1 MINLSQSE
9 RNPGLSLLLVI
20 VFALAGLFVFQ
31 FVSAGI
37 VLPLM
42 GFSLNE
48 LGDIMS
54 NPTAYPSFRAPLVIM
69 QGIISVGA
77 FIVAPL
83 YYIWRYENAD
93 FQPYF
98 DYKEIDAKPAILTVL
113 LVLSFMMVN
122 SLFIEWNL
130 NVQFP
135 DFMSSFAQWARK
147 KEDELLILTDF
158 ITYFESTGYFVLVFI
173 VVAIVPALGEEL
185 LFRGLIQKYFV
196 QISGNIHI
204 AIWTSALLFSAFHMQ
219 FYGFVPRL
227 LLGAFFGYLLAYSGN
242 LIYAM
247 IAHFINNGITLLMV
261 YLYQKGAIEFD
272 IENTESV
279 PLESVAIFFIIGAVL
294 FIVFRNHFSS
304 RNKPTHE

>member
-93 FQPYF
+93 F
-98 DYKEIDAKPAILTVL
+98 
-113 LVLSFMMVN
+113 
-122 SLFIEWNL
+122 
-130 NVQFP
+130 
-135 DFMSSFAQWARK
+135 
-147 KEDELLILTDF
+147 
-158 ITYFESTGYFVLVFI
+158 
-173 VVAIVPALGEEL
+173 
-185 LFRGLIQKYFV
+185 
-196 QISGNIHI
+196 
-204 AIWTSALLFSAFHMQ
+204 
-219 FYGFVPRL
+219 
-227 LLGAFFGYLLAYSGN
+227 
-242 LIYAM
+242 
-247 IAHFINNGITLLMV
+247 
-261 YLYQKGAIEFD
+261 
-272 IENTESV
+272 
-279 PLESVAIFFIIGAVL
+279 
-294 FIVFRNHFSS
+294 
-304 RNKPTHE
+304 